1 MKVVVTG
8 ATGNVGTSTVQALS
22 ESQKIDE
29 IVGLARREPT
39 WRPPKTRWVEANVL
53 TSDLAAVFE
62 GADAVIHLAWAIQP
76 SRDAVTLERINVEG
90 SRRVFEAVAAA
101 KVPKLIHASSVGA
114 YSRGPKDREVDE
126 GWPTDGTPTSFYS
139 RHKVAVERVLDRF
152 ESDNPD
158 VRVVRLRPAL
168 IFKDEAATEIR
179 RLFIG
184 PFLPNFLLR
193 RRLLP
198 ALPRVDRLCF
208 QAVHSED
215 VGQAYLQ
222 AVLADVDGA
231 FNIAAEPPL
240 SPEKMAERVGVRSF
254 PVPARVVRRL
264 ADLSW
269 KMRLQPTPPGWLD
282 MALRVPLMSSARAR
296 KELGWKPR
304 HSAVEALEELIEG
317 LREGQGANTPPLRA
331 NSVGA
336 RLDDLKTGVGAR
348 QWDRNRDEQIV
359 KYLADLHSIEL
370 QALAQ
375 LRAAP
380 SIAGDE
386 RLCQT
391 FEQHLA
397 ETEGQERRVRERL
410 EALGGEP
417 SKLKDA
423 AGAAGGWGMVA
434 FAATQPDTPGKLAM
448 HAYSYEHMELAA
460 YELLKR
466 LAERAGDEQTARMAA
481 DIAAEEERMAK
492 RLEQSFDTA
501 VEVSLAAVAAD
512 QLNSALLAYLRD
524 VHALEGQAEKLLE
537 AGAGRVGDEYLE
549 AAFRDHLD
557 ETQRHL
563 ERIEGLLE
571 ERGARPSLVKDAM
584 LKTGGLNLS
593 AFFGA
598 QPDPTTK
605 LAGFAFAFEHL
616 EIAAY
621 ELLTRVAERVGD
633 EGVATA
639 AEEILAEERRA
650 AERVA
655 ESWNRP
661 ESPSEWRRERA
672 KRREG
677 KPDGIWTDEA
687 TGSGHRRL
695 QRHRLRVGESLRGGR
710 LRSPDRGRGRRADDR
725 A

>member
-8 ATGNVGTSTVQALS
+8 ATGNVGTSTVKALS
-22 ESQKIDE
+22 ESREIDE
-29 IVGLARREPT
+29 IVGLARRKPT
-39 WRPPKTRWVEANVL
+39 WAPPKTSWVEANIL
-53 TSDLAAVFE
+53 SSDLDAIFD

-76 SRDAVTLERINVEG
+76 SRDAGTLERINVEG

-101 KVPKLIHASSVGA
+101 GVPKLIHASSVGA

-126 GWPTDGTPTSFYS
+126 GWPTEGTRTSFYS
-139 RHKVAVERVLDRF
+139 RHKVAVERQLDRF
-152 ESDNPD
+152 EADNPET
-158 VRVVRLRPAL
+158 RVVRLRPAL

-179 RLFIG
+179 RLFVG
-184 PFLPNFLLR
+184 PFLPSFLLR

-198 ALPRVDRLCF
+198 ALPRVDRLRF

-215 VGQAYLQ
+215 VGRAYLR

-240 SPEKMAERVGVRSF
+240 SPEEMAERIGVRSF

-269 KMRLQPTPPGWLD
+269 RMRLQPTPPGWLD
-282 MALRVPLMSSARAR
+282 MALNVPLMSSKRAHD
-296 KELGWKPR
+296 ELGWEPR
-304 HSAVEALEELIEG
+304 RSAVEALEELLAG
-317 LREGQGANTPPLRA
+317 LREGHGAETPPLEA
-331 NSVGA
+331 DSAGA

-348 QWDRNRDEQIV
+348 QWDRDRDEQIV
-359 KYLADLHSIEL
+359 KYLADVHSIEL
-370 QALAQ
+370 QALTQ

-380 SIAGDE
+380 KIAGDE
-386 RLCQT
+386 RLCEV

-417 SKLKDA
+417 SALKDA

-434 FAATQPDTPGKLAM
+434 FAASQPDTPGKLTM

-466 LAERAGDEQTARMAA
+466 LAERAGDEETARMAA
-481 DIAAEEERMAK
+481 GIAAEERRMAE
-492 RLEQSFDTA
+492 RLEQSFDAA
-501 VEVSLAAVAAD
+501 VEVSLAAVDPD
-512 QLNSALLAYLRD
+512 QLNSALFAYLRD

-537 AGAGRVGDEYLE
+537 AGAERVDDEQLE

-557 ETQRHL
+557 ETRRHR
-563 ERIEGLLE
+563 ERVSGLLE

-584 LKTGGLNLS
+584 LAAGGLNLS

-598 QPDPTTK
+598 QPDSTTK

-616 EIAAY
+616 EVAAY
-621 ELLTRVAERVGD
+621 ELLARVAARAGD
-633 EGVATA
+633 DAVVTA
-639 AEEILAEERRA
+639 AGEILAEERRA

-655 ESWNRP
+655 GSWDRP
-661 ESPSEWRRERA
+661 DVPLGMAS
-672 KRREG
+672 
-677 KPDGIWTDEA
+677 
-687 TGSGHRRL
+687 
-695 QRHRLRVGESLRGGR
+695 
-710 LRSPDRGRGRRADDR
+710 
-725 A
+725 

>member
-8 ATGNVGTSTVQALS
+8 ATGNVGTSTVEALS
-22 ESQKIDE
+22 ESPEIEE
-29 IVGLARREPT
+29 IVGLARRKPT
-39 WRPPKTRWVEANVL
+39 WTPPKTSWVEANVL
-53 TSDLAAVFE
+53 TSDLGAIFE

-76 SRDAVTLERINVEG
+76 SRDAVTLERINMEG

-101 KVPKLIHASSVGA
+101 GVPRLVHASSVGA

-126 GWPTDGTPTSFYS
+126 SWPTEGTSTSFYS
-139 RHKVAVERVLDRF
+139 RHKVAVERELDRF
-152 ESDNPD
+152 EADNPET
-158 VRVVRLRPAL
+158 RVVRLRPAL

-179 RLFIG
+179 RLFVG

-193 RRLLP
+193 RGFLP
-198 ALPRVDRLCF
+198 ALPRVERLRF

-215 VGQAYLQ
+215 VGRAYLR

-240 SPEKMAERVGVRSF
+240 SPEEMAERIGVRSF

-269 KMRLQPTPPGWLD
+269 RLRLQPTPPGWLD
-282 MALRVPLMSSARAR
+282 MALNVPLMSSDRAR
-296 KELGWKPR
+296 TELGWEPR
-304 HSAVEALEELIEG
+304 HSGVEALEELLEG
-317 LREGQGANTPPLRA
+317 MREGHGAKTPPLEA
-331 NSVGA
+331 DSASG

-348 QWDRNRDEQIV
+348 QWDRDRDEQLV
-359 KYLADLHSIEL
+359 KYLADVHSIEL

-380 SIAGDE
+380 KIAGDE
-386 RLCQT
+386 RLCEA
-391 FEQHLA
+391 FEQHLV
-397 ETEGQERRVRERL
+397 ETEDQERRVRERL

-434 FAATQPDTPGKLAM
+434 FAAAQPDTPVKLTM

-466 LAERAGDEQTARMAA
+466 LAERAGDEETARMAA
-481 DIAAEEERMAK
+481 AIAEEEKRMAE

-501 VEVSLAAVAAD
+501 VEASLATVDPD
-512 QLNSALLAYLRD
+512 QLDSALVAYLRD

-537 AGAGRVGDEYLE
+537 AGAKRVDDERLE
-549 AAFRDHLD
+549 AAFRGHLE
-557 ETQRHL
+557 ETQRHR
-563 ERIEGLLE
+563 ERIAGLLD
-571 ERGARPSLVKDAM
+571 ERGAGPSLVKDAM
-584 LKTGGLNLS
+584 LKAGGLNLS

-598 QPDPTTK
+598 QPDSTTK

-621 ELLTRVAERVGD
+621 ELLQRVAARAGD
-633 EGVATA
+633 ETVVAA

-661 ESPSEWRRERA
+661 DVPLGVAS
-672 KRREG
+672 
-677 KPDGIWTDEA
+677 
-687 TGSGHRRL
+687 
-695 QRHRLRVGESLRGGR
+695 
-710 LRSPDRGRGRRADDR
+710 
-725 A
+725 